1 MQLRKLQCVN
11 CAGKIDG
18 ATLTCQS
25 CGMQYRIDDDFSL
38 KVVSSNLR
46 WATLSGQIAV
56 PAYILSTLGSEQMA
70 EITLKQMAESMAPRL
85 LPFMEFQSMFDPR
98 YNTINTVGRIRVAEP
113 LVSRQGHVTLE
124 MPKPDKFDWRA
135 F

>member
-46 WATLSGQIAV
+46 WSTISGKIAV
-56 PAYILSTLGSEQMA
+56 PAYILSTLGEETVA
-70 EITLKQMAESMAPRL
+70 EMTLKQMAESMAPRL

-98 YNTINTVGRIRVAEP
+98 DCTINTVGRIRVAEP
-113 LVSRQGHVTLE
+113 IVSRNGNVTLE
-124 MPKPDKFDWRA
+124 MPKFDWRA